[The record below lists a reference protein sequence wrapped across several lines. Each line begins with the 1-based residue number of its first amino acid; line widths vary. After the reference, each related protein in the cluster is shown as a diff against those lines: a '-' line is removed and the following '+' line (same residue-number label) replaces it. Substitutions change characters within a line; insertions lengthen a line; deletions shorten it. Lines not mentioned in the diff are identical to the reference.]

1 MTTSS
6 YYRNFRERLFP
17 VYETGEA
24 SAIADLVFEH
34 FTGISR
40 SQRSKE
46 PECIISEESI
56 RSLESAMSQLLTHR
70 PVQYVLNEAWFYG
83 HRFFV
88 DESVLVPRPETELLV
103 EQVIA
108 TAKQSAHTTGDIR
121 IIDIGTGSGCIAIS
135 IKKSLPAVE
144 MLAMDYSHAALET
157 AKKNAHSLEA
167 GVLFTEADI
176 TNPTGWQH
184 LPSFNIVV
192 SNPPYIPHDDLPEM
206 KRHVTDFEPASALFV
221 PANDALFFYRHI
233 LSFCTKKLLP
243 GGWLF
248 CEIHENYGKEVAGLL
263 QQNGFTNVGVVKD
276 LFDKE
281 RMVCGAYP
289 K

>member
-1 MTTSS
+1 MTIS
-6 YYRNFRERLFP
+6 RLFMDFKNQLSAI
-17 VYETGEA
+17 YEPGEA
-24 SAIADLVFEH
+24 AAITDLVIGH
-34 FTGISR
+34 FTGLTR
-40 SQRSKE
+40 SERIRT
-46 PECIISEESI
+46 PEWLVPEATYLTTEV
-56 RSLESAMSQLLTHR
+56 AMNQLLQYR
-70 PVQYVLNEAWFYG
+70 PIQYVLQEAWFYG

-108 TAKQSAHTTGDIR
+108 TAKKSAHTTGDIR

-135 IKKSLPAVE
+135 IKKSLPEVE
-144 MLAMDYSHAALET
+144 MLAMDYSHSALET

-167 GVLFTEADI
+167 SVLFTEADI

-184 LPSFNIVV
+184 LPSFNIV
-192 SNPPYIPHDDLPEM
+192 EM

-221 PANDALFFYRHI
+221 PGNDALFFYRHI

-243 GGWLF
+243 GGRLF

-263 QQNGFTNVGVVKD
+263 QQNGFTNVAVVKD